1 MNNNQKIKALLLLSG
16 GLDSILAA
24 KLLLEQN
31 IEVEGICF
39 YSNFFNCD
47 LARKA
52 ASQLGIKLREIDI
65 KEEFLDFLR
74 KKPKHGYGVGLNPCI
89 DCHALMLKK
98 AGEIM
103 KKERFSFVATGE
115 VLNERPMSQTKQA
128 LKIVEKEAGVEGYL
142 LRPLSAKLL
151 ELTESE
157 KSGLVDREKLMNISG
172 RSRQKQFELAKKFG
186 IVDYPSPAGGC
197 MLTQEGFVKRIKELM
212 DNKKDFNF
220 DDAELV
226 KIGKHF
232 YFTKLKSSGVS
243 PRMKFSSAFGG
254 GSSRSELEKED
265 APSSLSEEIHFEGA
279 WIILGR
285 NKEENE
291 ALLKSKQENDIIIE
305 PDNFVGPTAFIRGE
319 IDDERIKKAK
329 ELIIKFSPKAAE
341 NPKFNE
347 KN

>member
-1 MNNNQKIKALLLLSG
+1 MNKNIQKIKTLVLLSG

-103 KKERFSFVATGE
+103 KKENSCPEQSRRIDFVATGE

-128 LKIVEKEAGVEGYL
+128 LKIVEKEAGLEGYL

-151 ELTESE
+151 ELTEPE

-186 IVDYPSPAGGC
+186 ITDFPTPAGGC

-212 DNKKDFNF
+212 DNKTDFNF

-232 YFTKLKSSGVS
+232 Y
-243 PRMKFSSAFGG
+243 
-254 GSSRSELEKED
+254 
-265 APSSLSEEIHFEGA
+265 FEGA

-291 ALLKSKQENDIIIE
+291 ALLKSKKENDIIIE
-305 PDNFVGPTAFIRGE
+305 PDNFVGPTALIRGE
-319 IDDERIKKAK
+319 IDDERIQKAR
-329 ELIIKFSPKAAE
+329 ELIIKFSPKVAQ